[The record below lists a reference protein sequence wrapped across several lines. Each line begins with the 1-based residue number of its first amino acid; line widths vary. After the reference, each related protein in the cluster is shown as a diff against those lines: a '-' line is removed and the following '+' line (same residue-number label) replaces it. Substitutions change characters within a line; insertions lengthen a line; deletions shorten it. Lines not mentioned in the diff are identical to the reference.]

1 MGDVGVHGWVPDS
14 SDLCSE
20 EVGTVVNTLRRAGL
34 PGVTAAVI
42 IALGVATLWMQ
53 GINNDKVNQLE
64 AGRRTNLARI
74 DNLESGVETLR
85 AQVERCKG
93 KTAKDDPY
101 CDEPAVPPAGQI
113 GPPGPPGDTGDP
125 GPVGPPGPPGSPGR
139 DGSVGATGAQGL
151 QGIPGVQGVA
161 GPPGPQ
167 GEPGKDGKD
176 GADGQ
181 SGPAGPAGADGT
193 VVSVW
198 VCEPTASG
206 VRLVLGFGNAP
217 SLPPVTLVFD
227 NSILGKITCG

>member
-1 MGDVGVHGWVPDS
+1 M
-14 SDLCSE
+14 
-20 EVGTVVNTLRRAGL
+20 VNTLRRAGL
-34 PGVTAAVI
+34 PGITAAVI

-125 GPVGPPGPPGSPGR
+125 GPVGPPGLPGNPGR

-181 SGPAGPAGADGT
+181 TGPAGPAGADGT
-193 VVSVW
+193 VVSGMT
-198 VCEPTASG
+198 CAQTDNG
-206 VRLVLGFGNAP
+206 VRITLSFSNAP
-217 SLPPVTLVFD
+217 AVAYTLLLEP
-227 NSILGKITCG
+227 NLLGKITCGS